1 MLMPGYFWMVIDRP
15 DALMRTRGALL
26 GTRTVQALP
35 GHRGRHAS
43 ATLDPTHP
51 AAHGQVAPG
60 GIRVTPPLLLTT
72 LEGAAETL
80 AISARGVRRL
90 IDAGELAPVRIG
102 RSLRVS
108 AESLRRYVDRAIPE
122 SHTHPSAGPDVQER
136 STCRESA
143 NKTKTASI
151 VVPIRPSGGRPTPTR
166 TAKEL
171 DALLG
176 QRSGRKPTRS

>member
-1 MLMPGYFWMVIDRP
+1 MT
-15 DALMRTRGALL
+15 A
-26 GTRTVQALP
+26 
-35 GHRGRHAS
+35 
-43 ATLDPTHP
+43 
-51 AAHGQVAPG
+51 
-60 GIRVTPPLLLTT
+60 PLLLT
-72 LEGAAETL
+72 LERAAEALSVSPRT
-80 AISARGVRRL
+80 VRRL
-90 IDAGELAPVRIG
+90 LDAGELAPVRIG